1 MPADVVGGPEVL
13 SEVARRA
20 WAVEQAMIWQVA
32 AIAAA
37 PEGAVIASVAETADR
52 LLAYLETPFRSADA
66 KLLDAARAYD
76 GSQAAGPLIGMLA
89 DALER
94 IGRGG

>member
-1 MPADVVGGPEVL
+1 MPADVTGGPEVL

-20 WAVEQAMIWQVA
+20 WAVEQAIAGFAAGFRVKSEETTIAQVA
-32 AIAAA
+32 
-37 PEGAVIASVAETADR
+37 DQ

>member
-1 MPADVVGGPEVL
+1 MPADVTGGPEVL

-20 WAVEQAMIWQVA
+20 WAVEQAVIWRVA
-32 AIAAA
+32 VIAAA
-37 PEGAVIASVAETADR
+37 PEGAVIASVAETADQ